1 VFFPIGDEIP
11 SRSRPWLTWTLIAL
25 NVAVFAAVNLPL
37 QAAGDDEALMGVFS
51 QWGFDRRHPVSIQL
65 VTSMFLH
72 GGVAHLAGN
81 MWMLWIVGDN
91 VEDKIGRL
99 RFLLLYLIAGILAA
113 WAYVITSMIAPELS
127 TVIGDTLGR
136 TVEVGVSPL
145 IGASGA
151 IFGIMGTYFVFFPE
165 ARIKM
170 LLWFFF
176 FVQIVPVR
184 AKWIIG
190 IWVLQDL
197 VLTIL
202 ARGPSAGSVATAAH
216 VGGAIFGIAAGVWLK
231 PRVGGG
237 GVGDAWDVHT
247 GFSTTQDDRF
257 RTPWAR
263 LGPRMVSATPTE
275 SQLVA
280 IEDAIAREVRAGR
293 IDSALDLYPRYES
306 MAREKPLPG
315 AVQIEIAHELFR
327 RGLPTEA
334 YEAYQRYLET
344 NARGDDVP
352 EACFRVGVL
361 LGRAFGRTAE
371 AKQYLVRASTD
382 HLDEGMRKFAL
393 EEIDRQTA

>member
-1 VFFPIGDEIP
+1 MFFPIGDEIP
-11 SRSRPWLTWTLIAL
+11 SRSRPWLTWTLIAI
-25 NVAVFAAVNLPL
+25 NVLVFALVNLPL
-37 QAAGDDEALMGVFS
+37 RAAGDQDALMQVFA
-51 QWGFDRRHPVSIQL
+51 QWGFDQRFPISIQIF
-65 VTSMFLH
+65 TSMFLH
-72 GGVAHLAGN
+72 AGVAHLAGN

-91 VEDKIGRL
+91 VEDKIGRR

-113 WAYVITSMIAPELS
+113 WAYVITSRFAPELGH
-127 TVIGDTLGR
+127 VIGTALGQEAVPVVR
-136 TVEVGVSPL
+136 PL

-151 IFGIMGTYFVFFPE
+151 IFGIMGTYLVFFPE

-216 VGGAIFGIAAGVWLK
+216 VGGALFGIAAGVFLK

-237 GVGDAWDVHT
+237 GSGDAWDVHT
-247 GFSTTQDDRF
+247 GFSTTHDERF
-257 RTPWAR
+257 RTPWSR
-263 LGPRMVSATPTE
+263 VGPRIVPVTPTE

-293 IDSALDLYPRYES
+293 IESALDLYPRYES

-315 AVQIEIAHELFR
+315 AVQIEIAHEFFR

-344 NARGDDVP
+344 DPHGDDVP
-352 EACFRVGVL
+352 EACLRVGVL
-361 LGRAFGRTAE
+361 LGRAF
-371 AKQYLVRASTD
+371 S
-382 HLDEGMRKFAL
+382 
-393 EEIDRQTA
+393 QTADAKSYLERAVSSHPDPEMRRVAAQELARQKA

>member
-11 SRSRPWLTWTLIAL
+11 NRSRPWLTWSLIAL
-25 NVAVFAAVNLPL
+25 NIAVYLAVNVPLDVAENDAGLMQVFA
-37 QAAGDDEALMGVFS
+37 D
-51 QWGFDRRHPVSIQL
+51 WGFDQRHPLSIQL

-72 GGVAHLAGN
+72 GGLAHLAGN

-91 VEDKIGRL
+91 VEDKLGRP
-99 RFLLLYLIAGILAA
+99 RFGLLYLLSGMIAA
-113 WAYVITSMIAPELS
+113 WAYVITSTFAPEVS
-127 TVIGDTLGR
+127 QVIGDQAEPIVR
-136 TVEVGVSPL
+136 PL

-151 IFGIMGTYFVFFPE
+151 IFGVMGTYFVFFPE

-176 FVQIVPVR
+176 FVQIIPVR

-190 IWVLQDL
+190 IWVVQDL

-216 VGGAIFGIAAGVWLK
+216 VGGALFGVAAGVYLK

-237 GVGDAWDVHT
+237 GIGDAWDVHT
-247 GFSTTQDDRF
+247 GFASTQDERF

-263 LGPRMVSATPTE
+263 LGPRMIPATPTE

-315 AVQIEIAHELFR
+315 AIQIEIAHEFFR

-344 NARGDDVP
+344 DPRGVDVP

-361 LGRAFGRTAE
+361 LGRAFGNCADAREYLERAAAE
-371 AKQYLVRASTD
+371 HVDPEMRECAKT
-382 HLDEGMRKFAL
+382 EL
-393 EEIDRQTA
+393 ERQAA